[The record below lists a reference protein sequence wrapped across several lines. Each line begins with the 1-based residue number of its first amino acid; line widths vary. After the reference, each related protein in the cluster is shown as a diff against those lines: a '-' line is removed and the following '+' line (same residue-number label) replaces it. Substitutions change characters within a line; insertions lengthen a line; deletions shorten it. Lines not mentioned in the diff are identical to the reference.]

1 MRVMLGLRVMLA
13 LLLAVLL
20 PLGQA
25 HCSFTMSRP
34 SGSATIQVEHHDGD
48 DHDCCPES
56 TPAPPSRA
64 QSCCCDLFQLPVGT
78 AAPSISIEAPASIY
92 TAIAIASAVANVAGA
107 PSDAVRLAPDARS
120 GAPPDT
126 PANPRSPR
134 GPPQSA

>member
-1 MRVMLGLRVMLA
+1 MRVMLRLRVMLA
-13 LLLAVLL
+13 LLVAVLL

-34 SGSATIQVEHHDGD
+34 SGSATIQVEHDDGD
-48 DHDCCPES
+48 AVDCCPES
-56 TPAPPSRA
+56 APVPASPA
-64 QSCCCDLFQLPVGT
+64 QSCCCDFQIPIGT

-92 TAIAIASAVANVAGA
+92 TAIAIAPAVANVGGA

-120 GAPPDT
+120 GFPPDA
-126 PANPRSPR
+126 PANPRFPR

>member
-13 LLLAVLL
+13 LLVAVLL

-25 HCSFTMSRP
+25 HCALTMSHP
-34 SGSATIQVEHHDGD
+34 SGSATIQVEHDDGD
-48 DHDCCPES
+48 AVDCCPES
-56 TPAPPSRA
+56 APVPASPA
-64 QSCCCDLFQLPVGT
+64 QSCCCDYFQIPIGT
-78 AAPSISIEAPASIY
+78 AAPSSSIEAPASIH

-107 PSDAVRLAPDARS
+107 PSDALRLAPDARS
-120 GAPPDT
+120 GSPPDT

>member
-1 MRVMLGLRVMLA
+1 MRVMLRLRVMLA
-13 LLLAVLL
+13 LLVAVLL

-78 AAPSISIEAPASIY
+78 AAPSTSVEAPTSVP
-92 TAIAIASAVANVAGA
+92 TTIAVVTVIANVAGD
-107 PSDAVRLAPDARS
+107 PSARVRLAPDARS
-120 GAPPDT
+120 GSPPDT